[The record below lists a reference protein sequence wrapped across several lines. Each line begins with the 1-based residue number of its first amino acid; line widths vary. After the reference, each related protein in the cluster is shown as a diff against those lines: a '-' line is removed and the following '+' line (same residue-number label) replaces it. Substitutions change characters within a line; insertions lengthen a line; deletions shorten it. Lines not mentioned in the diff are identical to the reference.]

1 ATRDFLLAAQRRLL
15 RGLLL
20 RLARSPPAVSP
31 PARAGGLAAAASAPR
46 RARGAVPEDA
56 RAGGLR
62 AVLDRGHLR
71 LPRPHA
77 DGGSG
82 LGHPGGGGRRRLGER
97 RGRRPVLARVR
108 AAVLHGAR
116 ARRHVTRRRHA
127 ARGGALWYGARAGP
141 GR

>member
-1 ATRDFLLAAQRRLL
+1 ATRDVLLAAQRRLL

-31 PARAGGLAAAASAPR
+31 PARAGDLAAVASAPR
-46 RARGAVPEDA
+46 RARGAIPEDA

-77 DGGSG
+77 HGGSG
-82 LGHPGGGGRRRLGER
+82 LGHRGGDVRRRLVEA
-97 RGRRPVLARVR
+97 RGRRPVL
-108 AAVLHGAR
+108 
-116 ARRHVTRRRHA
+116 
-127 ARGGALWYGARAGP
+127 P
-141 GR
+141 P